1 MAVLLETSKG
11 DMVIDLH
18 VDACPRTCKNFLKL
32 CKIKYYNDVLFHTV
46 TKDFVVQTGDPTG
59 TGKGGDSV
67 YGKLYGD
74 QARFFEDEIR
84 ATLKH
89 GAKGTVSMAS
99 GGGEN
104 RNASQFLITARAD
117 CDALDGKHTVFG
129 VVAEGLDVLD
139 AINEAY
145 CDDRGRPWQNI
156 RIKHTVVLDDPFED
170 PPGLAALIPDA
181 SPTFARDPNDT
192 RLEDDW
198 VPQDAEGANAD
209 PAAIERQTREKEAR
223 NRAVVLEMIGDL
235 PEADAKPPE
244 ESLFVCKL
252 NPITGDEDLEIIFS
266 RFGRVV
272 SCDVVRDHK
281 TGDSLCFAFVTF
293 ETREAAET
301 AYLKMDNVLIDD
313 RRVRVDFSQSMHG
326 LWRNFKK
333 FGAKGGTAEDR
344 NAADNAR
351 RGPTRGGRDR
361 GVDKTFRGGDGRS
374 TFEIKGSAMGHIGGG
389 GRAPAPRPPE
399 DRAPRERRE
408 DDRRRARSRSRDR
421 DRDRKTRRERSR
433 SRDRSRSRE
442 REPRAR
448 PRSEEGEETPARPR
462 PQPQPQRRPRPEEGE
477 ETQARPEPEP
487 GSGRGEAPGR
497 RRGKGTRRR
506 TTRRRRRRDA
516 RRRGRDSPFR
526 GWTGGEEAGR
536 SRVERAVFE
545 RRAQKRRVRLL
556 AVDGMGVSRRDVRRV
571 SRECANRQS
580 PH

>member
-252 NPITGDEDLEIIFS
+252 NPVTGDEDLEIIFS

-361 GVDKTFRGGDGRS
+361 GVDKTFRAGDGRS

-389 GRAPAPRPPE
+389 RAPAPRPPE
-399 DRAPRERRE
+399 DRAPREGRE

-421 DRDRKTRRERSR
+421 DRDRRRGPAATEPEPRP
-433 SRDRSRSRE
+433 
-442 REPRAR
+442 EPRAR

-462 PQPQPQRRPRPEEGE
+462 PQPQPAG
-477 ETQARPEPEP
+477 TAT
-487 GSGRGEAPGR
+487 GR
-497 RRGKGTRRR
+497 RRRSTGATGADREVATRGATRGMTRGATGAGAGTGTGRGAGTEAGKGNETANDAAEAATRRA
-506 TTRRRRRRDA
+506 T
-516 RRRGRDSPFR
+516 P
-526 GWTGGEEAGR
+526 
-536 SRVERAVFE
+536 RA
-545 RRAQKRRVRLL
+545 
-556 AVDGMGVSRRDVRRV
+556 
-571 SRECANRQS
+571 
-580 PH
+580 

>member
-252 NPITGDEDLEIIFS
+252 NPVTGDEDLEIIFS

-361 GVDKTFRGGDGRS
+361 GVDKTFRAGDGRS

-399 DRAPRERRE
+399 DRAPREGRE
-408 DDRRRARSRSRDR
+408 DDRRRARAAEAA
-421 DRDRKTRRERSR
+421 T
-433 SRDRSRSRE
+433 
-442 REPRAR
+442 ATATGR
-448 PRSEEGEETPARPR
+448 PAASAAGAATGA
-462 PQPQPQRRPRPEEGE
+462 GAA
-477 ETQARPEPEP
+477 T
-487 GSGRGEAPGR
+487 EAASATAIGR
-497 RRGKGTRRR
+497 RRRNAGATATAAAAATGTA
-506 TTRRRRRRDA
+506 TGRRRRSTGATGADREVA
-516 RRRGRDSPFR
+516 TRGATR
-526 GWTGGEEAGR
+526 GMTRGATGAGAGTGTGRGAGTEAGKGN
-536 SRVERAVFE
+536 ETANDAAE
-545 RRAQKRRVRLL
+545 AATRRATPR
-556 AVDGMGVSRRDVRRV
+556 A
-571 SRECANRQS
+571 
-580 PH
+580 

>member
-252 NPITGDEDLEIIFS
+252 NPVTGDEDLEIIFS

-313 RRVRVDFSQSMHG
+313 RRRARGLLAEHARAVAQLQEVRREGRH
-326 LWRNFKK
+326 R
-333 FGAKGGTAEDR
+333 GGPKRSGQRASR
-344 NAADNAR
+344 ADARWSRQR
-351 RGPTRGGRDR
+351 RGQD
-361 GVDKTFRGGDGRS
+361 V
-374 TFEIKGSAMGHIGGG
+374 
-389 GRAPAPRPPE
+389 PR
-399 DRAPRERRE
+399 
-408 DDRRRARSRSRDR
+408 RRRAEHLRNQRLGDGAHRR
-421 DRDRKTRRERSR
+421 RRTRA
-433 SRDRSRSRE
+433 
-442 REPRAR
+442 RAAPAGR
-448 PRSEEGEETPARPR
+448 PRS
-462 PQPQPQRRPRPEEGE
+462 
-477 ETQARPEPEP
+477 
-487 GSGRGEAPGR
+487 S
-497 RRGKGTRRR
+497 
-506 TTRRRRRRDA
+506 
-516 RRRGRDSPFR
+516 
-526 GWTGGEEAGR
+526 
-536 SRVERAVFE
+536 
-545 RRAQKRRVRLL
+545 RRAR
-556 AVDGMGVSRRDVRRV
+556 G
-571 SRECANRQS
+571 
-580 PH
+580 

>member
-18 VDACPRTCKNFLKL
+18 VDECPRTCKNFLKL

-104 RNASQFLITARAD
+104 RNASQFLITARPE

-181 SPTFARDPNDT
+181 SPVFTRDPNDT

-198 VPQDAEGANAD
+198 TPDDASGANAD
-209 PAAIERQTREKEAR
+209 PAVVERQTREKEAR

-252 NPITGDEDLEIIFS
+252 NPVTTDEDLEIIFS

-293 ETREAAET
+293 ETREAAEM

-333 FGAKGGTAEDR
+333 FGAKGGTSEDR
-344 NAADNAR
+344 NAAENAR
-351 RGPTRGGRDR
+351 RGPARGGRPGSDR
-361 GVDKTFRGGDGRS
+361 GVDKTFRAGDGRS
-374 TFEIKGSAMGHIGGG
+374 TFEIKGAAMGHIGGG
-389 GRAPAPRPPE
+389 GRALASRPSA
-399 DRAPRERRE
+399 DRDLREGRE
-408 DDRRRARSRSRDR
+408 NDRQRARSRSRDR
-421 DRDRKTRRERSR
+421 GGDRDRDRDRERKTRRDRSRSRDGDRDRKKEKKRRRDRSRDGDREGDRDRKKEKKHRRDRSRSRSRDARRDRSR
-433 SRDRSRSRE
+433 SRDRDEARRRDGGGEAGRDAERCRVFGEGGDATRDAEGVIRRSAGGLEVRKPGGLESRAPPSR
-442 REPRAR
+442 
-448 PRSEEGEETPARPR
+448 G
-462 PQPQPQRRPRPEEGE
+462 
-477 ETQARPEPEP
+477 
-487 GSGRGEAPGR
+487 APGR
-497 RRGKGTRRR
+497 
-506 TTRRRRRRDA
+506 DA
-516 RRRGRDSPFR
+516 YDY
-526 GWTGGEEAGR
+526 
-536 SRVERAVFE
+536 
-545 RRAQKRRVRLL
+545 
-556 AVDGMGVSRRDVRRV
+556 
-571 SRECANRQS
+571 
-580 PH
+580 

>member
-18 VDACPRTCKNFLKL
+18 VDECPRTCKNFLKL

-46 TKDFVVQTGDPTG
+46 IRDFVVQTGDPTG

-67 YGKLYGD
+67 YGKLYGE

-139 AINEAY
+139 KINEAY
-145 CDDRGRPWQNI
+145 CDEKGRPWQNI

-170 PPGLAALIPDA
+170 PPGLAELVPDA
-181 SPTFARDPNDT
+181 SPTFKRDPNDT

-198 VPQDAEGANAD
+198 TPDDGLETVD
-209 PAAIERQTREKEAR
+209 PALLERQTREKEAR

-252 NPITGDEDLEIIFS
+252 NPVTTDEDLEIIFS

-326 LWRNFKK
+326 LWRNFKR

-351 RGPTRGGRDR
+351 RGPAFGKDR
-361 GVDKTFRGGDGRS
+361 GVDKTFRAGDGRS
-374 TFEIKGSAMGHIGGG
+374 TLEIKGSAMGHIGGG
-389 GRAPAPRPPE
+389 GRAPASRPPE
-399 DRAPRERRE
+399 HRGAREGRGDDHRRDRSA
-408 DDRRRARSRSRDR
+408 SRDRDR
-421 DRDRKTRRERSR
+421 DRDRKTRRDRSR
-433 SRDRSRSRE
+433 SRDRGRDRDRDGDRKKEKKRRRDRSHDRDGDRDRKKEKKHRRDRSRSRS
-442 REPRAR
+442 PDA
-448 PRSEEGEETPARPR
+448 
-462 PQPQPQRRPRPEEGE
+462 
-477 ETQARPEPEP
+477 
-487 GSGRGEAPGR
+487 
-497 RRGKGTRRR
+497 
-506 TTRRRRRRDA
+506 RRDA
-516 RRRGRDSPFR
+516 RRDRSLSRDR
-526 GWTGGEEAGR
+526 DGER
-536 SRVERAVFE
+536 
-545 RRAQKRRVRLL
+545 
-556 AVDGMGVSRRDVRRV
+556 RRDVVSDAETYRDRDRGGDATRDADGVIRPSAGGLEVRKPRGLESRAAPSRDAPRRD
-571 SRECANRQS
+571 AYDY
-580 PH
+580 

>member
-252 NPITGDEDLEIIFS
+252 NPVTGDEDLEIIFS

-361 GVDKTFRGGDGRS
+361 GVDKTFRAGDGRS
-374 TFEIKGSAMGHIGGG
+374 TFEIKGSAMGHMGGG

-399 DRAPRERRE
+399 DRAPREGRE

-433 SRDRSRSRE
+433 SRDRSRE
-442 REPRAR
+442 RDRDRKKEKK
-448 PRSEEGEETPARPR
+448 
-462 PQPQPQRRPRPEEGE
+462 
-477 ETQARPEPEP
+477 
-487 GSGRGEAPGR
+487 R
-497 RRGKGTRRR
+497 RRDRDRSRSRDGDRDRKKEKKHRRDR
-506 TTRRRRRRDA
+506 SRSRSRDARRDA
-516 RRRGRDSPFR
+516 RHDARRDRSRSRDRDGERRRDGGGERERDGERRGGGGDATRDA
-526 GWTGGEEAGR
+526 E
-536 SRVERAVFE
+536 
-545 RRAQKRRVRLL
+545 
-556 AVDGMGVSRRDVRRV
+556 GVI
-571 SRECANRQS
+571 RQS
-580 PH
+580 AGGLEVRKPGGLESSAPLKKDAYDY